1 MVPLELGNIECCL
14 VFLVR
19 CSLNELQTMEYSFSS
34 PILSDLNKRGFL
46 YQVTDPDALDKLLL
60 SGDQVTFYVGFD
72 PTAKSLHVG
81 HLLWIRLIT
90 KLQKLGIR
98 AIIICGG
105 ATSKIGDP
113 TWKDKERVM
122 LDYSTV
128 LKNIKSITAKL
139 KRLVKFDNCDN
150 PVRMLNND
158 DWISKI
164 NYMEFLRDFG
174 PLFSVNKMLTM
185 DSVSTRLERQQHLS
199 FLEFNYMLL
208 QAYDFLHLFE
218 NYNCQIQVGGA
229 DQWSNMIS
237 GVNLIR
243 RKTGKTGIGVS
254 MPLLTNVDGKK
265 MGKTEK
271 GAVWMDENLMSPFD
285 FWQYW
290 RNIDDRDVTKLLK
303 LFTDIDVGKINTYE
317 ALIGTKEMNAK
328 KIILADAI
336 TAMVHPDTDLGD
348 IHNTASGLF
357 YSANSEV
364 NSMETYSIQNGER
377 IDRILVMTGL
387 ASSQTSARRL
397 IDGKGV
403 KIDGNVVETYDT
415 QVTSNCVIS
424 VGKKRF
430 AKITVSN

>member
-1 MVPLELGNIECCL
+1 MVD
-14 VFLVR
+14 FK
-19 CSLNELQTMEYSFSS
+19 FSS
-34 PILSDLNKRGFL
+34 PVLNDLNRRGFI
-46 YQVTDPDALDKLLL
+46 YQVTDLEALDKLFQ
-60 SGDQVTFYVGFD
+60 SGEEITFYVGFD

-90 KLQKLGIR
+90 KLQKLGIK

-128 LKNIKSITAKL
+128 QENIRAITAKL
-139 KRLVKFDNCDN
+139 KTLVKFDNCEN

-164 NYMEFLRDFG
+164 NYMEFLRDYG

-208 QAYDFLHLFE
+208 QAYDFLYLFE
-218 NYNCQIQVGGA
+218 NYNCQIQIGGA

-237 GVNLIR
+237 GVDLIR
-243 RKTGKTGIGVS
+243 RKTGKIGIGLS
-254 MPLLTNVDGKK
+254 MPLLTNADGKK
-265 MGKTEK
+265 MGKTES
-271 GAVWMDENLMSPFD
+271 GAVWMDESLMSPFD

-290 RNIDDRDVTKLLK
+290 RNVDDRDVTKLLK
-303 LFTDIDVGKINTYE
+303 LFSDIEVDEIE
-317 ALIGTKEMNAK
+317 EFDSLIGSKEMNSK
-328 KIILADAI
+328 KIILADSI
-336 TAMVHPDTDLGD
+336 TSMVHPGVDLES
-348 IHNTASGLF
+348 IHNTASGIF
-357 YSANSEV
+357 HGENTSADSLDAF
-364 NSMETYSIQNGER
+364 SIPGKTR
-377 IDRILVMTGL
+377 IDKALVITGL
-387 ASSQTSARRL
+387 APSQTAARRL

-403 KIDGNVVETYDT
+403 KVDGQLVETYDY
-415 QVTSNCVIS
+415 SIDSDCLIS
-424 VGKKRF
+424 VGKKKF
-430 AKITVSN
+430 AKIKVS